1 MSVMNICRS
10 AYALIFLLTVITV
23 ANAQGPNIGMS
34 VTRSANADIFDGNI
48 ASARKKSLQSALRGA
63 IENIMG
69 SMVGSKYQEKHA
81 RLIERYIFS
90 NSLKYILRYE
100 VIEESTIHDQS
111 YAVRVKAVV
120 DYNKLEQDLDRI
132 GILQNRLSSPDIVLI
147 IIERLPDTKLMNRVR
162 LSENVIRMELKKA
175 GFFIVDSDM
184 RLGNALRNEIRDTYA
199 INIREAIAIGN
210 ELGGD
215 ILVYGISE
223 VTLKEETDGKK
234 GKMNNIEVSI
244 DLKAV
249 KLDNGIVLSE
259 SSALAV
265 YPHSNLLTATERAI
279 GKASARVVKKLEDD
293 IVSRWKTEVN
303 AGRQVI
309 LSISNV
315 TNISQFHTGKNLLKN
330 YLTGPVE
337 VESRSFNGIMAEYNV
352 VASTTG
358 YKMASELEGK
368 KFNGLNIKILH
379 SSLHALSVALVSQ

>member
-1 MSVMNICRS
+1 MNICRS
-10 AYALIFLLTVITV
+10 AYALIFLFTVITV

-34 VTRSANADIFDGNI
+34 VTRSANEAIFDGNI
-48 ASARKKSLQSALRGA
+48 ASARKEALQSTLRGA
-63 IENIMG
+63 VENIMESMIG
-69 SMVGSKYQEKHA
+69 SIYQEKYA

-90 NSLKYILRYE
+90 NALRYILRYE

-132 GILQNRLSSPDIVLI
+132 GILQNRLSSPDIVLVI
-147 IIERLPDTKLMNRVR
+147 TERLPDTKLMNRVH
-162 LSENVIRMELKKA
+162 LSENVIRKELKRS
-175 GFFIVDSDM
+175 GFFLVDSDM
-184 RLGNALRNEIRDTYA
+184 RLDEALPNERRDTYA
-199 INIREAIAIGN
+199 VDIREAIAIGN

-215 ILVYGISE
+215 IVVFGISE
-223 VTLKEETDGKK
+223 VTFKVKADNKK

-259 SSALAV
+259 STALAA

-279 GKASARVVKKLEDD
+279 GKASVRVVKMLSDD
-293 IVSRWKTEVN
+293 IASRWKTEVN

-309 LSISNV
+309 LSVSNV
-315 TNISQFHTGKNLLKN
+315 TNYSQFHTVKNLLEN

-337 VESRSFNGIMAEYNV
+337 VESRSFNGSRAEYNV

-358 YKMASELEGK
+358 YKMASELEGRQFDG
-368 KFNGLNIKILH
+368 FNFKILH
-379 SSLHALSVALVSQ
+379 SSLHALSVALVRQ

>member
-1 MSVMNICRS
+1 
-10 AYALIFLLTVITV
+10 
-23 ANAQGPNIGMS
+23 MS

-162 LSENVIRMELKKA
+162 LSENVIRMELKKS

-279 GKASARVVKKLEDD
+279 GKASARVVKMLEDD